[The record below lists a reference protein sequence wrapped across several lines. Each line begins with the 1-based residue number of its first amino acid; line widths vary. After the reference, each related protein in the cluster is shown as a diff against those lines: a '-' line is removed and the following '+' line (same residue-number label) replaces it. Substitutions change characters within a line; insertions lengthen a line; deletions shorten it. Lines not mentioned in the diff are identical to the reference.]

1 MEDLYPEIDI
11 SQSEAEA
18 IARGLFAVARA
29 DGQLHERE
37 TGVIA
42 QFYAD
47 VTGGRSSAQLGDL
60 ERGARPEP
68 AALAAQLTRPEVRL
82 IFIRTAVLLAYV
94 DNKYAPGESKLIA
107 DYATAMG
114 IGREDLAE
122 METMAKEFLMAQ
134 LAHIKNIDAVV
145 EVARK
150 LDS

>member
-1 MEDLYPEIDI
+1 MDDLYPEIDI

-47 VTGGRSSAQLGDL
+47 VAGDASPAVLGDL
-60 ERGARPEP
+60 ERSPRPEP
-68 AALAAQLTRPEVRL
+68 AALAAELSRQEVRL

-94 DNKYAPGESKLIA
+94 DNKYSPGESKLIA
-107 DYATAMG
+107 DYAAAMG
-114 IGREDLAE
+114 IGRQDLAE
-122 METMAKEFLMAQ
+122 IETFAREFLMAQ

-145 EVARK
+145 EVAKK
-150 LDS
+150 LES

>member
-29 DGQLHERE
+29 DGQLHQRE
-37 TGVIA
+37 AGVIA

-47 VTGGRSSAQLGDL
+47 VAGGTPAQLGDL
-60 ERGARPEP
+60 ERSVRPEP
-68 AALAAQLTRPEVRL
+68 AALAAQLGRPEVRR

-94 DNKYAPGESKLIA
+94 DSKYSPGESKLIA
-107 DYATAMG
+107 EYAAAMG
-114 IGREDLAE
+114 MSREELAE
-122 METMAKEFLMAQ
+122 METLAKEFLLAQ

-145 EVARK
+145 DVAK
-150 LDS
+150 DLES

>member
-29 DGQLHERE
+29 DGQLHQRE
-37 TGVIA
+37 AGVIA

-47 VTGGRSSAQLGDL
+47 VAGGSPAQLGDL
-60 ERGARPEP
+60 ERDARPEP
-68 AALAAQLTRPEVRL
+68 AALAAQLVRPDVRR

-94 DNKYAPGESKLIA
+94 DSKYSPGESKLIG
-107 DYATAMG
+107 DYAAAMG

-122 METMAKEFLMAQ
+122 METLAREFLLAQ
-134 LAHIKNIDAVV
+134 LSHIKNIDAVV
-145 EVARK
+145 DVAK
-150 LDS
+150 ELES

>member
-29 DGQLHERE
+29 DGQLHQRE
-37 TGVIA
+37 AGIIA

-47 VTGGRSSAQLGDL
+47 VAGGSPAQLGDL
-60 ERGARPEP
+60 ERDARPEP
-68 AALAAQLTRPEVRL
+68 AALAAQLVRPEVRR
-82 IFIRTAVLLAYV
+82 IFIKTAVLLAYV
-94 DNKYAPGESKLIA
+94 DSKYSPGESKLIG

-122 METMAKEFLMAQ
+122 IETLAREFLLAQ
-134 LAHIKNIDAVV
+134 LSHIKNIDAVV
-145 EVARK
+145 DVAK
-150 LDS
+150 DLES

>member
-29 DGQLHERE
+29 DGQLHQRE
-37 TGVIA
+37 AGVIA

-47 VTGGRSSAQLGDL
+47 VAGGSPAQLGDL
-60 ERGARPEP
+60 ERDARPEP
-68 AALAAQLTRPEVRL
+68 AALAAQLVRPDVRR

-94 DNKYAPGESKLIA
+94 DSKYSPGESKLIGE
-107 DYATAMG
+107 YAAAMG

-122 METMAKEFLMAQ
+122 METLAREFLLAQ
-134 LAHIKNIDAVV
+134 LSHIKNIDAVV
-145 EVARK
+145 DVAK
-150 LDS
+150 ELES

>member
-1 MEDLYPEIDI
+1 MEDLYPEIEI

-37 TGVIA
+37 AGIIA

-47 VTGGRSSAQLGDL
+47 VAGAASPAVLGDL
-60 ERGARPEP
+60 ERSARPEP
-68 AALAAQLTRPEVRL
+68 AQLAAELARPEVRA

-94 DNKYAPGESKLIA
+94 DNRYAPGESKLIA

-122 METMAKEFLMAQ
+122 METMAKEFLLAQ

-145 EVARK
+145 EVAKK
-150 LDS
+150 LES

>member
-29 DGQLHERE
+29 DGQLHQRE
-37 TGVIA
+37 AGIIA

-47 VTGGRSSAQLGDL
+47 VAGGTPAQLGDL
-60 ERGARPEP
+60 ERSARPEP
-68 AALAAQLTRPEVRL
+68 AVLAAQLGRPEVQR

-94 DNKYAPGESKLIA
+94 DSKYSPGESKLIGE
-107 DYATAMG
+107 YAAAMG
-114 IGREDLAE
+114 ISRQDLAE
-122 METMAKEFLMAQ
+122 METLAKEFLLAQ

-145 EVARK
+145 DVAK
-150 LDS
+150 ELES

>member
-47 VTGGRSSAQLGDL
+47 VTGGGSPARLGDL
-60 ERGARPEP
+60 ERSARPE
-68 AALAAQLTRPEVRL
+68 AKALAAELARTEVRL

-94 DNKYAPGESKLIA
+94 DNKYAPGESKLISE
-107 DYATAMG
+107 YATAMG

-145 EVARK
+145 EVAKK
-150 LDS
+150 LES

>member
-29 DGQLHERE
+29 DGQLHQRE
-37 TGVIA
+37 AGVIA

-47 VTGGRSSAQLGDL
+47 VAGGTPAQLGDL
-60 ERGARPEP
+60 ERDARPEP
-68 AALAAQLTRPEVRL
+68 AALAAQLGRPEVQR

-94 DNKYAPGESKLIA
+94 DSKYSPGESKLIA
-107 DYATAMG
+107 EYATAMG
-114 IGREDLAE
+114 ISRQELAE
-122 METMAKEFLMAQ
+122 METLAKEFLLAQ

-145 EVARK
+145 DVAK
-150 LDS
+150 ELES

>member
-37 TGVIA
+37 TAIIA

-47 VTGGRSSAQLGDL
+47 VAGGGSTAELGDL
-60 ERGARPEP
+60 ERSARPEP
-68 AALAAQLTRPEVRL
+68 AALAAQLARPEVRR

-107 DYATAMG
+107 DYAAAME

-122 METMAKEFLMAQ
+122 IETFAREFLMAQ

-145 EVARK
+145 EVAKK
-150 LDS
+150 LES

>member
-1 MEDLYPEIDI
+1 MEDFYPEIEI

-18 IARGLFAVARA
+18 IARGLFAVAQA

-42 QFYAD
+42 QFVAD
-47 VTGGRSSAQLGDL
+47 VAGSPAQLGAL
-60 ERGARPEP
+60 ERGSKPEP
-68 AALAAQLTRPEVRL
+68 AALAAELARPEVRH
-82 IFIRTAVLLAYV
+82 IFIKTAVLLAYV

-107 DYATAMG
+107 EYAAAMG
-114 IGREDLAE
+114 ISRETLAE

-145 EVARK
+145 EVSKK
-150 LDS
+150 LEE

>member
-47 VTGGRSSAQLGDL
+47 VAGGGSPAELGDL
-60 ERGARPEP
+60 ERSPRPEP
-68 AALAAQLTRPEVRL
+68 AALAAQLLRPEVRR
-82 IFIRTAVLLAYV
+82 IFVRTAVLLAYV

-107 DYATAMG
+107 EYAAAMG
-114 IGREDLAE
+114 IAREELAE
-122 METMAKEFLMAQ
+122 IETLAKEFLMAQ

-145 EVARK
+145 EVAKK
-150 LDS
+150 LES

>member
-1 MEDLYPEIDI
+1 MDDLYPEIDI

-47 VTGGRSSAQLGDL
+47 VAGAASPAVLGDL
-60 ERGARPEP
+60 ERSARPEP
-68 AALAAQLTRPEVRL
+68 AQLAAELQRPELRM
-82 IFIRTAVLLAYV
+82 IFLRTAVLLAYV
-94 DNKYAPGESKLIA
+94 DSKYSPGESKLIA
-107 DYATAMG
+107 DYAAAMG
-114 IGREDLAE
+114 VSRKDLAE
-122 METMAKEFLMAQ
+122 IETMAREFLMAQ

-145 EVARK
+145 EVAKK
-150 LDS
+150 LEG